1 MLGPVDVGGIGAL
14 DSAWLASL
22 KARDG
27 YERLPRPNRFL
38 LVYPWFDVNL
48 ESELV
53 SSGEG
58 LIPALSR
65 TGRPTGGSGSDTGE
79 SRVTGAP

>member
-53 SSGEG
+53 SSGE
-58 LIPALSR
+58 
-65 TGRPTGGSGSDTGE
+65 E
-79 SRVTGAP
+79 